1 METTSSTASQSSGNA
16 TAGAV
21 AANSSAGMSDM
32 FLKLLVAQIKNQNP
46 LEPTDPSEFVT
57 QLNQLSQTEALQQLV
72 SQNSATSSMLFSL
85 QVLAMG
91 NQVGST
97 VTVKS
102 STVKL
107 SDQTVKA
114 GATLDTGTSDLTLV
128 LTGPD
133 GQVHRSS
140 LGPRAAG
147 KVAFDID
154 PTALGLPAGEYGLRL
169 ETSEGRTLTAEVT
182 GQISGLRFASDGS
195 PVVDVTS
202 AGTVT
207 TADITVFLGRSS

>member
-1 METTSSTASQSSGNA
+1 
-16 TAGAV
+16 
-21 AANSSAGMSDM
+21 MSDM

-102 STVKL
+102 SSVKL
-107 SDQTVKA
+107 SDQVVQA
-114 GATLDTGTSDLTLV
+114 GATLDTNTSDLTLV
-128 LTGPD
+128 LTGAD

-147 KVAFDID
+147 KFTFDID
-154 PTALGLPAGEYGLRL
+154 PVALGLPAGEYGLGL
-169 ETSEGRTLTAEVT
+169 ETAEGTTLSAEVT
-182 GQISGLRFASDGS
+182 GTITGLRFAADGS

-207 TADITVFLGRSS
+207 TADITGFLGRSS

>member
-1 METTSSTASQSSGNA
+1 METTSSTASLASSNA
-16 TAGAV
+16 TATAV
-21 AANSSAGMSDM
+21 SANSSAGMSDM

-102 STVKL
+102 SSVKL
-107 SDQTVKA
+107 SDQVVQA
-114 GATLDTGTSDLTLV
+114 SATLDTNTSDLTLV
-128 LTGPD
+128 LTGSD
-133 GQVHRSS
+133 GQVHRTS

-147 KVAFDID
+147 KLTFDID
-154 PTALGLPAGEYGLRL
+154 PVTLGLPAGEYGLGL
-169 ETSEGRTLTAEVT
+169 ETAEGTTLSAEVT
-182 GQISGLRFASDGS
+182 GKITGLRFAADGS

-207 TADITVFLGRSS
+207 TADITGFLGRSS